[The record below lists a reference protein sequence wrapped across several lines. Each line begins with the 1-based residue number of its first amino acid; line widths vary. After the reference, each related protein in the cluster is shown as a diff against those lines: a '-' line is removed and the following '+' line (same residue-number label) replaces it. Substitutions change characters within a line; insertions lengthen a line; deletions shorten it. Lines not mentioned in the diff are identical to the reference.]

1 MLTPII
7 YINSHYQ
14 TNKIYVIEN
23 KATTWIENIK
33 KKSSKIPKFIFARW
47 KENKSKGV
55 FWDLFTF
62 KVKIILHFIILFTM
76 LTCF

>member
-23 KATTWIENIK
+23 KATTWTENIK
-33 KKSSKIPKFIFARW
+33 KKFF
-47 KENKSKGV
+47 
-55 FWDLFTF
+55 
-62 KVKIILHFIILFTM
+62 
-76 LTCF
+76 